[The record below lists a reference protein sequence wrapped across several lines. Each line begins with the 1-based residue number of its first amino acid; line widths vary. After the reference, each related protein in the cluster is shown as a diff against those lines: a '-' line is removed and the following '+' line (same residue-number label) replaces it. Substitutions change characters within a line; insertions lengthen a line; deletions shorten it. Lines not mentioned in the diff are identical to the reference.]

1 MIERIF
7 WKNRIEAAWKDA
19 PIVWLSGVRRAGKTT
34 IAQSL
39 DKNGPLYVNCDIP
52 ATEEMVR
59 NPVLFFQNCS
69 SATVVFDEIH
79 QLRDPARLL
88 KIGADMFPEIK
99 ILATGSSTLAAGKKF
114 RDTLTGRKRTVHLVP
129 VMLEELGAF
138 GSTLE
143 RRLFHGGLPP
153 ALLADEKKPAFYR
166 EWMDSFFARDI
177 QKLFGFRDINRFTA
191 FLEYVFRQSGGQF
204 DVSKAASE
212 LGIARA
218 TVESHLRALETTHAA
233 TCVRPFHRGSRTELV
248 KQPKVYG
255 FDTGF
260 VSFVRGWNPLRP
272 DDLGTLWE
280 HIVLESLQAHLPD
293 TAPLYWRDKRG
304 REIDFVIPRS
314 RDSVDAIECKWHP
327 EALDPDALLAFRS
340 IHPEGRNYLVCP
352 ATSPAHVRSMK
363 GLKIH
368 VIDPAGIPASQL

>member
-1 MIERIF
+1 
-7 WKNRIEAAWKDA
+7 
-19 PIVWLSGVRRAGKTT
+19 
-34 IAQSL
+34 
-39 DKNGPLYVNCDIP
+39 
-52 ATEEMVR
+52 MVR
-59 NPVLFFQNCS
+59 DPVLFFQNCPS
-69 SATVVFDEIH
+69 QVVVFDEIH

-114 RDTLTGRKRTVHLVP
+114 RDTLTGRKRAIHLVP
-129 VMLEELGAF
+129 VLLEELVAF
-138 GSTLE
+138 GTTLE
-143 RRLFHGGLPP
+143 RRMFQGGLPP
-153 ALLADEKKPAFYR
+153 ALLADEKKPAFFR

-177 QKLFGFRDINRFTA
+177 QRLFGFRDMNRFTA

-233 TCVRPFHRGSRTELV
+233 TCVRPFHRGSRAEIV
-248 KQPKVYG
+248 KQPKVYA

-272 DDLGTLWE
+272 DDFGPLWE
-280 HIVLESLQAHLPD
+280 HLVLETLQARLPD
-293 TAPLYWRDKRG
+293 APPLYWRDKSG
-304 REIDFVIPRS
+304 REIDFVIPRD
-314 RDSVDAIECKWHP
+314 RDSVDAIECKWN
-327 EALDPDALLAFRS
+327 PDAFDPAPLAAFRA
-340 IHPEGRNYLVCP
+340 IHPQGRNYLVCP
-352 ATSPAHVRSMK
+352 GAMPGHVHSSK

-368 VIDPAGIPASQL
+368 VVNPMEIPA